1 MCLTARWKCA
11 KMFGLDP
18 ISIAALVTAGASLLV
33 AVRGKK
39 VRSKETVEKHS
50 REEIVDSDVLA
61 QFLALSEKVNALD
74 INLRAARREL
84 TQALAEIE
92 ALRQRLGSKDAEI
105 GALRV
110 ELAEKQAMIDK
121 LRARV
126 AVLEKALED
135 TE

>member
-1 MCLTARWKCA
+1 MPL
-11 KMFGLDP
+11 LDP

-39 VRSKETVEKHS
+39 VRSSETVEKHT
-50 REEIVDSDVLA
+50 REEVVDSDVLA

-92 ALRQRLGSKDAEI
+92 MLRQQLSTSRE
-105 GALRV
+105 

-121 LRARV
+121 LRKRV
-126 AVLEKALED
+126 EYLEEVCKAAGISDILEGN
-135 TE
+135 